1 MSNRRFN
8 GLVHRQAKAKSLS
21 LPAEQAVKTSVSIN
35 KNSFIK

>member
-21 LPAEQAVKTSVSIN
+21 LPAEQAVKTSVPIN
-35 KNSFIK
+35 KTAS